1 MKMKIIFQVAV
12 VLATIGLLIAFV
24 CGVFWWSHIH
34 SFKVDVLDN
43 PITVGEQQPLSI
55 TIAQSKC
62 RWHNTLN
69 IIVLTDTH
77 MHDVS
82 IEQSTVFLE
91 KNRTMPSH
99 VTLSAQD
106 KNGKVYQAVLNAYT
120 GYKLVFSFG
129 DKIPWHTHIT
139 EIKMTSEKDMAIK
152 SIFWLDCTPW

>member
-1 MKMKIIFQVAV
+1 
-12 VLATIGLLIAFV
+12 
-24 CGVFWWSHIH
+24 
-34 SFKVDVLDN
+34 
-43 PITVGEQQPLSI
+43 
-55 TIAQSKC
+55 
-62 RWHNTLN
+62 
-69 IIVLTDTH
+69 
-77 MHDVS
+77 
-82 IEQSTVFLE
+82 
-91 KNRTMPSH
+91 MPSH